1 MTFVDGVALEI
12 GWADAGRD
20 LTELVF
26 ATVRRALDDAGRDID
41 EVDSVVIAAHDLVDG
56 RSLSSMVSAPA
67 AGAYLKDEIRLG
79 DDGAAAFSL
88 AAARL
93 EAGEAR
99 CSIVAAWGRA
109 SEGDPDAIARA
120 LFDPIVEGPFGLTE
134 LTVSGMRAQQWL
146 ARHGRRGVEAD
157 RLAAAE
163 RRAARAEPNPEAV
176 IDPGAARAE
185 SNAAV
190 AGDAA
195 LPGPGKAELAAHSR
209 LPVHPPYPLRPG
221 ELPRWADVA
230 VAMVISDRE
239 SPIRIAGIGH
249 GSEPY
254 SPGERDLDAMPGL
267 ALAVR
272 RALPAGLAVAD
283 VDIAELDGLT
293 LFDEAIAA
301 EAAGLAAP
309 GEGLR
314 ALAADG
320 RINRSGGSAAGYC
333 APAMGL
339 TRIVEAALRLREP
352 ERITHTVC
360 GYSARG
366 HAALGTAGAGPTP
379 SPRWA
384 LATGSSTVAAQTHT
398 AVVLEAR

>member
-1 MTFVDGVALEI
+1 MTFVEGVALDI
-12 GWADAGRD
+12 GWADAGRN
-20 LTELVF
+20 LTELIF
-26 ATVRRALDDAGRDID
+26 ETVRRALDDAGRQIG

-109 SEGDPDAIARA
+109 SEGNPDAIARA

-134 LTVSGMRAQQWL
+134 LTVSGLRAQQWL
-146 ARHGRRGVEAD
+146 ARRGRNGLESERI
-157 RLAAAE
+157 AAAE
-163 RRAARAEPNPEAV
+163 RRRSHAVANPRAFGNAG
-176 IDPGAARAE
+176 GAAAGMAASDGSGAPALAE
-185 SNAAV
+185 
-190 AGDAA
+190 AGKRVGA
-195 LPGPGKAELAAHSR
+195 
-209 LPVHPPYPLRPG
+209 PPAISPPWPLRPD

-230 VAMVISDRE
+230 VAVIISDRE
-239 SPIRIAGIGH
+239 SAVRVAGIGH

-254 SPGERDLDAMPGL
+254 SPGDRDLAGLPGL

-272 RALPAGLAVAD
+272 RAIPPGVTPADL
-283 VDIAELDGLT
+283 DIAELDGLT
-293 LFDEAIAA
+293 LFDEALAA

-309 GEGLR
+309 RGGLR
-314 ALAADG
+314 ALADDG
-320 RINRSGGSAAGYC
+320 RLNRSGGAAAGYC

-339 TRIVEAALRLREP
+339 TRIAEATLRLQDP
-352 ERITHTVC
+352 ERFTYRN
-360 GYSARG
+360 GRYSAR
-366 HAALGTAGAGPTP
+366 TP
-379 SPRWA
+379 SAEGDAGGTNPASLRWA

>member
-1 MTFVDGVALEI
+1 MTFVEGVALDI

-20 LTELVF
+20 LTELIF
-26 ATVRRALDDAGRDID
+26 QTVRRALDDAGREIG

-109 SEGDPDAIARA
+109 SEGNPDAIARA

-146 ARHGRRGVEAD
+146 ARYGRNGVEAD
-157 RLAAAE
+157 RAAAIE
-163 RRAARAEPNPEAV
+163 RRH
-176 IDPGAARAE
+176 GAG
-185 SNAAV
+185 S
-190 AGDAA
+190 
-195 LPGPGKAELAAHSR
+195 AH
-209 LPVHPPYPLRPG
+209 LKTPAPWPLRPE

-230 VAMVISDRE
+230 VAMIISDRV
-239 SPIRIAGIGH
+239 SPLRVAGIGH

-254 SPGERDLDAMPGL
+254 SPGDRDLAGLPGL
-267 ALAVR
+267 ALAVQ
-272 RALPAGLAVAD
+272 RALPGGPATDEL
-283 VDIAELDGLT
+283 DIAEIDGLT
-293 LFDEAIAA
+293 LFDEAIAV

-314 ALAADG
+314 AMATDV

-339 TRIVEAALRLREP
+339 TRIAEAVLHLQERE
-352 ERITHTVC
+352 
-360 GYSARG
+360 S
-366 HAALGTAGAGPTP
+366 P
-379 SPRWA
+379 SWA

-398 AVVLEAR
+398 AVVLEAG

>member
-1 MTFVDGVALEI
+1 MTACFVDGVALEI
-12 GWADAGRD
+12 GWADAGRN
-20 LTELVF
+20 LTELIF
-26 ATVRRALDDAGRDID
+26 QTVRRALDDAGREIG

-88 AAARL
+88 AAARH

-109 SEGDPDAIARA
+109 SEGSPDAIARA

-134 LTVSGMRAQQWL
+134 LTVSALRAQQWL
-146 ARHGRRGVEAD
+146 ARYGRNGVEAD
-157 RLAAAE
+157 RLVAAE
-163 RRAARAEPNPEAV
+163 RRRRPA
-176 IDPGAARAE
+176 GA
-185 SNAAV
+185 S
-190 AGDAA
+190 
-195 LPGPGKAELAAHSR
+195 
-209 LPVHPPYPLRPG
+209 PPATAPPWPLRPD

-239 SPIRIAGIGH
+239 APVRVAGIGH

-254 SPGERDLDAMPGL
+254 SPGDRDLAALPGL
-267 ALAVR
+267 ASAVQ
-272 RALPAGLAVAD
+272 RALPAGID
-283 VDIAELDGLT
+283 PVDIGIAELDGLT
-293 LFDEAIAA
+293 LFDEATAI
-301 EAAGLAAP
+301 EAAGLAGP
-309 GEGLR
+309 GQGLH
-314 ALAADG
+314 ALANDQ

-339 TRIVEAALRLREP
+339 TRLA
-352 ERITHTVC
+352 
-360 GYSARG
+360 
-366 HAALGTAGAGPTP
+366 HASRQLSEAGPA
-379 SPRWA
+379 RWA

>member
-1 MTFVDGVALEI
+1 MTFVEGVALEI
-12 GWADAGRD
+12 GWADAGRN

-26 ATVRRALDDAGRDID
+26 QTVRRALDDAGRAID

-79 DDGAAAFSL
+79 DDGAAAVSL

-99 CSIVAAWGRA
+99 CSIVSAWGRA

-134 LTVSGMRAQQWL
+134 LTVSALRAQQWL
-146 ARHGRRGVEAD
+146 ARHGRNGVEAD
-157 RLAAAE
+157 RAAAVE
-163 RRAARAEPNPEAV
+163 RRHRSGQPPSTAAAPWPLR
-176 IDPGAARAE
+176 G
-185 SNAAV
+185 
-190 AGDAA
+190 
-195 LPGPGKAELAAHSR
+195 AELPH
-209 LPVHPPYPLRPG
+209 
-221 ELPRWADVA
+221 WADVA

-239 SPIRIAGIGH
+239 APVRVVGIGH

-254 SPGERDLDAMPGL
+254 SPGDRDLATFPGL
-267 ALAVR
+267 ALAVQ
-272 RALPAGLAVAD
+272 RALPAGLTTDEIGV
-283 VDIAELDGLT
+283 AELDGLT
-293 LFDEAIAA
+293 LFDEAIAV
-301 EAAGLAAP
+301 EASGLAPP
-309 GEGLR
+309 GQGLR
-314 ALAADG
+314 ALAIDE

-339 TRIVEAALRLREP
+339 ARIAEATRQLQ
-352 ERITHTVC
+352 
-360 GYSARG
+360 AR
-366 HAALGTAGAGPTP
+366 
-379 SPRWA
+379 SPCVA

>member
-1 MTFVDGVALEI
+1 MPACFVDGLAVEI
-12 GWADAGRD
+12 GPPDPARN
-20 LTELVF
+20 LTELIF
-26 ATVRRALDDAGRDID
+26 QTVRRALDDAGRDID

-56 RSLSSMVSAPA
+56 RSLSSMVCALA

-120 LFDPIVEGPFGLTE
+120 LFDPITEGPFGLTE
-134 LTVSGMRAQQWL
+134 LTVSALRASQWL
-146 ARHGRRGVEAD
+146 GRHGRNGSPDSAR
-157 RLAAAE
+157 AAATE
-163 RRAARAEPNPEAV
+163 RRAAAASAH
-176 IDPGAARAE
+176 PGAARRLV
-185 SNAAV
+185 AAPSGV
-190 AGDAA
+190 RPPAAGSGMVSPPPAVGAA
-195 LPGPGKAELAAHSR
+195 PW
-209 LPVHPPYPLRPG
+209 PLRPG
-221 ELPRWADVA
+221 ELPCWADVA

-239 SPIRIAGIGH
+239 SPVRVAGIGH

-254 SPGERDLDAMPGL
+254 SPGDRDLAGLPGL
-267 ALAVR
+267 TLAVR
-272 RALPAGLAVAD
+272 RAWPSQRAPGD

-301 EAAGLAAP
+301 EAAGLATP

-339 TRIVEAALRLREP
+339 TRIAEAALQLRMP
-352 ERITHTVC
+352 ERFTHRY
-360 GYSARG
+360 GGQSAPG
-366 HAALGTAGAGPTP
+366 DASDGGADCAPAR
-379 SPRWA
+379 SARWA

-398 AVVLEAR
+398 AVVLEAQ